1 MNAAGIELGDT
12 YTLPACAYT
21 APEGMRFKCW
31 NINGTEY
38 APGAQI
44 VVDNGMTVKAVWESV
59 PTYTV
64 SFGAN
69 GGSGTMASVTVNEE
83 ETITLPE
90 CGFTAPKGREF
101 AYWIVGGVPT
111 EVGKKVTVTSNMTI
125 DAWWVIKACQVKL
138 DPGAGTGE
146 AISEKMYYGDELNLY
161 DAANYGYEYEGH
173 RFIGWNDGVK
183 TYAAGEKYEILADVV
198 LTAQWEAVAKV
209 MHTITFVDS
218 NDPSKTYTFDVEEGG
233 EFLLPSAANC
243 GFAAVSGQTFAYWS
257 FDRDGVQE
265 QLPVGTRF
273 FKIGSDLT
281 FTAMWEMAAQT
292 ETRVEQKS
300 LESLTAEEEKEML
313 ADMPAKL
320 DTVEEIVTQLTI
332 AAVKEGFEE
341 EKVEVRDVTLVY
353 SVDGG
358 DNWIPATEEN
368 FPTAGITVELDLPEG
383 TNAADYEFVVTH
395 MFTVD
400 SERLGTKAG
409 ETETPEVTIRNG
421 KIVVTLTGLSP
432 VSVSWKEKPIS
443 VDLPKTG
450 DASCLMGWIALLGAS
465 GAGFAGMKRRKK

>member
-1 MNAAGIELGDT
+1 
-12 YTLPACAYT
+12 
-21 APEGMRFKCW
+21 
-31 NINGTEY
+31 
-38 APGAQI
+38 
-44 VVDNGMTVKAVWESV
+44 
-59 PTYTV
+59 
-64 SFGAN
+64 
-69 GGSGTMASVTVNEE
+69 
-83 ETITLPE
+83 
-90 CGFTAPKGREF
+90 
-101 AYWIVGGVPT
+101 
-111 EVGKKVTVTSNMTI
+111 
-125 DAWWVIKACQVKL
+125 
-138 DPGAGTGE
+138 
-146 AISEKMYYGDELNLY
+146 
-161 DAANYGYEYEGH
+161 
-173 RFIGWNDGVK
+173 
-183 TYAAGEKYEILADVV
+183 
-198 LTAQWEAVAKV
+198 
-209 MHTITFVDS
+209 
-218 NDPSKTYTFDVEEGG
+218 
-233 EFLLPSAANC
+233 
-243 GFAAVSGQTFAYWS
+243 
-257 FDRDGVQE
+257 
-265 QLPVGTRF
+265 
-273 FKIGSDLT
+273 
-281 FTAMWEMAAQT
+281 
-292 ETRVEQKS
+292 
-300 LESLTAEEEKEML
+300 ML